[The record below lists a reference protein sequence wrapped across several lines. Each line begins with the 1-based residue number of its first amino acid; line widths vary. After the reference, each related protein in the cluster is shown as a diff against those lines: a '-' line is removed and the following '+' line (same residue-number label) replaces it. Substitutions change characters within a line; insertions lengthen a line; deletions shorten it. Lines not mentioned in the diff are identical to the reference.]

1 MLSCPVG
8 ELKEGEK
15 PEFYEYRTL
24 ASEVEE

>member
-1 MLSCPVG
+1 VG

-24 ASEVEE
+24 APEVEE